1 MSSSTKKLILTDGTE
16 ILDARAIAD
25 GNTLWFYVDQEG
37 ATLGGIFELMND
49 PEKTETITADEFG
62 AVTEYL
68 GFTDLFCIRKE
79 DSGQINGGLKKAV
92 N

>member
-1 MSSSTKKLILTDGTE
+1 MSSSTEKLILSDGTE
-16 ILDARAIAD
+16 ILDAHAIAD
-25 GNTLWFYVDQEG
+25 GKTLWFYVQHDG
-37 ATLGGIFELMND
+37 YTLGEIFELMND

-62 AVTEYL
+62 TMTEYQ

-79 DSGQINGGLKKAV
+79 DNGQINGGLKKAV